1 MAEAKA
7 GPLAFLTDNVIST
20 TLADSYAAFSE
31 RRKALNLTNPG
42 TVDNIAREIQKDVLC
57 TNFMFQGLRA
67 DFLKIFSPAPLFRIQ
82 HGFQMGPNVPSP
94 YNLMALYGTSRASAI
109 STVSC
114 SIFTMLTVHS
124 QVLLQAGISSDG
136 NAQCFANYRWAPKF
150 TTKSQVQ
157 ISDGQA
163 LVQLDNEYTGDDFSA
178 SVKAM
183 NPSILDGSLTG
194 IFIGSYLQTITPR
207 VSLGAEGVWQRPAL
221 NARPE
226 TAISYFGRYKGDDWI
241 ASTQYLAQGV
251 LNVSYW
257 KQLTAQV
264 EAGVDTQLQ
273 FAPGLGGNG
282 GMFGNIRREGTTT
295 IGAKY
300 DFRASS
306 FRAQVDSAGK
316 IGCYL
321 EKRVAPVVTMTF
333 AGEIDQVKVQ
343 YCHAEFVTK
352 LVVEPYADLNFT
364 DSKHQRSDWPY
375 RSRQCPKSSWKH
387 LTRLRLRTLFLRHS
401 DATRGTVR

>member
-1 MAEAKA
+1 M
-7 GPLAFLTDNVIST
+7 
-20 TLADSYAAFSE
+20 
-31 RRKALNLTNPG
+31 
-42 TVDNIAREIQKDVLC
+42 
-57 TNFMFQGLRA
+57 
-67 DFLKIFSPAPLFRIQ
+67 
-82 HGFQMGPNVPSP
+82 
-94 YNLMALYGTSRASAI
+94 
-109 STVSC
+109 
-114 SIFTMLTVHS
+114 
-124 QVLLQAGISSDG
+124 
-136 NAQCFANYRWAPKF
+136 
-150 TTKSQVQ
+150 
-157 ISDGQA
+157 
-163 LVQLDNEYTGDDFSA
+163 QLDNEYTGDDFSA

-226 TAISYFGRYKGDDWI
+226 TAISYCGRYKGDDWI
-241 ASTQYLAQGV
+241 ASAQYLAQGV

-282 GMFGNIRREGTTT
+282 GMLGNIRREGTTT

-300 DFRASS
+300 DFRAST

-333 AGEIDQVKVQ
+333 AGEIDQVKVR
-343 YCHAEFVTK
+343 HRAGLVKIPVAEA
-352 LVVEPYADLNFT
+352 YANLNLT
-364 DSKHQRSDWPY
+364 DSKHRRSDWPY
-375 RSRQCPKSSWKH
+375 RLRRRQKSSWKH
-387 LTRLRLRTLFLRHS
+387 LRRSRQRILFLRRS
-401 DATRGTVR
+401 DATRDTVR